1 MAIKS
6 DLPPPL
12 QGEGRGGDGFLNKK
26 KKDRV
31 GIIGL
36 GKVGTAMGYL
46 LKKAGYPIVAIA
58 DRLSDALVQAHPFT
72 GGRICQTIAEAAG
85 EADTILIATTDD
97 VIATACREIVDAGAV
112 RPGQKVIHFS
122 GAGSLELLSAA
133 KEAGAGIASI
143 HPIQSFADVEGAIQ
157 NIPGSTFGITAD
169 TEIRAWAVDL
179 VLALE
184 GVPFFVPD
192 NDKPLYHAAACIASN
207 YLTTLL
213 YMVEE
218 IYLSLGLNREEAIRA
233 FWPLVRGTLKNI
245 EERGSVQALTGPI
258 ARGDIGTVEKHIL
271 AFQDKLPEF
280 LHAYQTL
287 GMITTELGLKKQSLT
302 EEKAT
307 MIKKHL
313 KGEKS

>member
-1 MAIKS
+1 MTI
-6 DLPPPL
+6 
-12 QGEGRGGDGFLNKK
+12 KK
-26 KKDRV
+26 KKDRL

-46 LKKAGYPIVAIA
+46 LKKAGYTIIAIA
-58 DRLSDALVQAHPFT
+58 DRFPEALVQAHPFT
-72 GGRICQTIAEAAG
+72 GGRMCKTDAEVAG
-85 EADTILIATTDD
+85 DADAILIATTDD
-97 VIATACREIVDAGAV
+97 IIAVACREIAAAGAI
-112 RPGQKVIHFS
+112 RPGQKVVHFS

-133 KEAGAGIASI
+133 KEAGAFIASI

-169 TEIRAWAVDL
+169 TEIREWAVDF

-192 NDKPLYHAAACIASN
+192 KDKPLYHAAACIASN

-245 EERGSVQALTGPI
+245 EARGTVQALTGPI

-280 LHAYQTL
+280 LHAYQAL

-302 EEKAT
+302 KEKAT

-313 KGEKS
+313 RGGKS